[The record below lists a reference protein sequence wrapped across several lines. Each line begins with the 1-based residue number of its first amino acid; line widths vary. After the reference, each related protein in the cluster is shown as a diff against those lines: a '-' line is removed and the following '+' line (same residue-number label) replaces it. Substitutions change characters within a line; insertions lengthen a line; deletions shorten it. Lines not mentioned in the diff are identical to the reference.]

1 MTGAAEPT
9 VRLHHGTTRARAE
22 RLLVVPPDAFY
33 REPGESPDVR
43 DRGFSATVAGAPD
56 LGLGTAEGYARE
68 KALNFPDQ
76 GGPAILEVDVPVWIV
91 DLVRTHPDLSLAAET
106 GEIRF
111 VPRERRLPGV
121 GLDELRAVWLTLQKR
136 VIPL

>member
-1 MTGAAEPT
+1 MTPAPEPV

-22 RLLVVPPDAFY
+22 RILRTGPDPDY

-43 DRGFSATVAGAPD
+43 DRGFSTTVAGAPNR
-56 LGLGTAEGYARE
+56 GLGGAEGYAHE
-68 KALNFPDQ
+68 KARNFPDQ

-91 DLVRTHPDLSLAAET
+91 DLVRNHPDLGLAAET

-111 VPRERRLPGV
+111 VPPERRLPGV
-121 GLDELRAVWLTLQKR
+121 GLDELRAAWPGLRKR